1 MTARFYAFTLPLVS
15 ITPSVLLLASP
26 FHHFASDSTA
36 DTKLLHRS
44 ASPIRN
50 AALLYM
56 SFPQRHFALHFPCA
70 RLFSFP
76 QLSSTMPLRNI
87 PSQRLNVSMLRFPLT
102 THDWSMPLQL
112 NSEPCLN
119 SAPVYFAIS
128 SQFIS
133 EASRSLLC
141 HFVTA
146 PLHCGLYYSTPI
158 RCRTINAAALILS
171 AITSFGFALTI
182 PFLA

>member
-1 MTARFYAFTLPLVS
+1 MPLLCHSFPSPPLFFSWHHHS
-15 ITPSVLLLASP
+15 ITSHLIAPPIQNYSLAP
-26 FHHFASDSTA
+26 LRLA
-36 DTKLLHRS
+36 
-44 ASPIRN
+44 
-50 AALLYM
+50 Y
-56 SFPQRHFALHFPCA
+56 PQRHFALHFPCA
-70 RLFSFP
+70 RLFPFP

-141 HFVTA
+141 HIPTA
-146 PLHCGLYYSTPI
+146 LFHCGLYYSTPI
-158 RCRTINAAALILS
+158 RC
-171 AITSFGFALTI
+171 
-182 PFLA
+182 LAP